1 MTRRSDENLQPRNG
15 HTLVVGIIA
24 RISGCAKQKEVS
36 LDDQVDHAKEVV
48 AEMYDGPVE
57 YRIIATKGKG
67 ERLDRPELVE
77 IEKDLRSGELDLAI
91 QEDVGRLIRG
101 ADAVRLWGV
110 AVDHGTRCMA
120 PNDCCDTA
128 DDNWEQDLL
137 NASAEHVGHN
147 AHTSKRIKQKKMNRF
162 KKFGGATPCES
173 YSYIKPKDAKTFDD
187 WRKDETATPFI
198 YEGLRR
204 LKLTLNCS
212 AVAEWLNQ
220 QGVPV
225 GKYCGRKGRML
236 KKWTGSMVR
245 RFYGNPLLKGQ
256 PGRGFR
262 HTIKHNETGRRI
274 SVPNPEGPTF
284 RACPHLAHVDP
295 AEFDEVNA
303 LLKAKNDKYHRKPVN
318 GVDPLS
324 RVSRKRTIFPA
335 QHACCWY
342 CGWHMIRGANGVTE
356 NLMCSNSRDWHC
368 WNSFGFDGHVAAQ
381 RVVSAITA
389 ELYQLDGFE
398 DQFAEMVRSAQQD
411 RSSSTAGDWNQL
423 LSDEAALAMEK
434 ENFNKAIAMFG
445 ARPMLLEQ
453 LNDIE
458 TREKDLVPR
467 RHRLERLRSKDLE
480 LPESIGELRQRLEEK
495 FLRLAIDSPEFGDLM
510 RQLVPE
516 FYVYLVRLVDGGHP
530 LPRAKVK
537 LTLAGIVPDAVL
549 VPGLGDLLTRDL
561 TLDLFERP
569 PQRERIR
576 VEAVRLEADRVPQRK
591 IASMLTDEKPK
602 QAAVQKALNLDRKMQ
617 ERELASPYVLVMEPP
632 EDYPKLRRH
641 KNPKY
646 SFQPRDGYV
655 RPAI

>member
-1 MTRRSDENLQPRNG
+1 MD
-15 HTLVVGIIA
+15 IIA
-24 RISGCAKQKEVS
+24 RISGCANQKEMS

-48 AEMYDGPVE
+48 AELYEGPVE

-67 ERLDRPELVE
+67 ERLDRPELEE
-77 IEKDLRSGELDLAI
+77 IEKEFLSGEPDLAI
-91 QEDVGRLIRG
+91 QEDVGRLVRG

-110 AVDHGTRCMA
+110 AVDHGVRCIA

-137 NASAEHVGHN
+137 NACAEHVGHN

-173 YSYIKPKDAKTFDD
+173 YGYIKPEGAKTFED
-187 WRKDETATPFI
+187 WRKDDAATPI
-198 YEGLRR
+198 IREALRR
-204 LKLTLNCS
+204 LKTSLNCS
-212 AVAEWLNQ
+212 AVADWLNQ

-225 GKYCGRKGRML
+225 GKYCGRKGRKL
-236 KKWTGSMVR
+236 KKWTGAMVR
-245 RFYGNPLLKGQ
+245 RYFGNPLLKGQ

-262 HTIKHNETGRRI
+262 YTIKHHASGRRI
-274 SVPNPEGPTF
+274 SVPNPKGPIF
-284 RACPHLAHVDP
+284 RDCPHLAHVDP
-295 AEFDEVNA
+295 ADFDEVNA

-318 GVDPLS
+318 GVDPLW

-342 CGWHMIRGANGVTE
+342 CGWHMVRGANGVTE
-356 NLMCSNSRDWHC
+356 NLMCSASRDWHC
-368 WNSFGFDGHVAAQ
+368 WNSFGFDGAIAAC

-389 ELYQLDGFE
+389 ELYQLDGFA
-398 DQFAEMVRSAQQD
+398 DQFAEMVREAKRD
-411 RSSSTAGDWNQL
+411 RSGSKADDWRRL
-423 LSDEAALAMEK
+423 LTDEAALAAEK
-434 ENFNKAIAMFG
+434 ENFNNAIKMFG
-445 ARPMLLEQ
+445 ARSMLLEQ

-458 TREKDLVPR
+458 TREKDLTVR
-467 RHRLERLRSKDLE
+467 RSRLAHLRTKE
-480 LPESIGELRQRLEEK
+480 LQVSEDIGELRQRLEDE

-537 LTLAGIVPDAVL
+537 LTLAGIVPDAPL
-549 VPGLGDLLTRDL
+549 VPGLGELLTRDL
-561 TLDLFERP
+561 TLDLFEKP

-576 VEAVRLEADRVPQRK
+576 VEAARLESEHVPQRQ
-591 IASMLTDEKPK
+591 IAARLTDEKPK
-602 QAAVQKALNLDRKMQ
+602 QAAVQNALDLDRKMK
-617 ERELASPYVLVMEPP
+617 ERRLESPYILVTEPP

-646 SFQPRDGYV
+646 SFQPREGYV
-655 RPAI
+655 RPAL